1 MRWPPWMP
9 PWPMAD
15 AAIPDRLRNLVG
27 DVSVLVGPDAEPALT
42 DWRGVYRGRA
52 VAVVRPGSTEEVSA
66 VMAWADANDVVVVPQ
81 GGNTGLSGA
90 ATPLAATNPPD
101 GADNRPCIVLST
113 ARLNRIVELDV
124 DGWTMTVEAGTT
136 IQAMQEAAAAVGR
149 LFGPDWG
156 ARGTATVGG
165 AIATNAGGMNVVR
178 YGSMRDQI
186 LGLEVV
192 LADGRIWNGMR
203 ALRKDSSGYDLKH
216 LFIGS
221 EGTLGVVTRAVVR
234 LAPPADHS
242 RTAMAAL
249 PELDQLMP
257 LFALARSSNPDAL
270 TAFELMP
277 ESAVARVCSL
287 LDVSHPFGRGSGSAE
302 HYALIKLASK
312 RPVTDA
318 LADLLA
324 RASAQGLITDA
335 VLATTSSQ
343 EEQLWFIRDHL
354 SASAIY
360 PLHGH
365 GLKMDTAVPIS
376 SMTRFLDAVHA
387 ITADMV
393 PDAIVYGFG
402 HVGDGNVHLYI
413 LPSDES
419 AIERFR
425 AIKPQ
430 LTARIDRVTFEL
442 GGTLSAEHGI
452 GQELRNRI
460 APQKPSVEWDLM
472 GRIKNQLDP
481 DNRMNP
487 GKLLPPPDR

>member
-1 MRWPPWMP
+1 M
-9 PWPMAD
+9 
-15 AAIPDRLRNLVG
+15 VG
-27 DVSVLVGPDAEPALT
+27 DTGVLVGSDADPMLH
-42 DWRGVYRGRA
+42 DWRGVYTGDA
-52 VAVVRPGSTEEVSA
+52 VAVVRPSSTEEVSA
-66 VMAWADANDVVVVPQ
+66 VMSWAADHGVVVVPQ

-90 ATPLAATNPPD
+90 ATPQPGRSTGTPQPDRSTATKPSD
-101 GADNRPCIVLST
+101 GADDRPCIVLST
-113 ARLNRIVELDV
+113 ARLNRIIELDIS
-124 DGWTMTVEAGTT
+124 GWTMAVEAGTT
-136 IQAMQEAAAAVGR
+136 IQAVQEAAAGVGR

-165 AIATNAGGMNVVR
+165 AIATNAGGINVVR
-178 YGSMRDQI
+178 YGTMRDQI

-192 LADGRIWNGMR
+192 LADGRIWNGLR
-203 ALRKDSSGYDLKH
+203 ALRKDSTGYDLKH

-234 LAPPADHS
+234 LQPPADYS

-249 PELDQLMP
+249 PDLDQLMP

-277 ESAVARVCSL
+277 DSAVARVCSL
-287 LDVSHPFGRGSGSAE
+287 FDVYHPFGGGSGSAE
-302 HYALIKLASK
+302 HYALIRLASH

-324 RASAQGLITDA
+324 RASERGLITDA

-360 PLHGH
+360 PLHPH

-376 SMTRFLDAVHA
+376 SMARFLDTVQAVA
-387 ITADMV
+387 AEMV
-393 PDAIVYGFG
+393 PDAVVYGFG
-402 HVGDGNVHLYI
+402 HVGDGNIHLYI

-425 AIKPQ
+425 TIKPQ
-430 LTARIDRVTFEL
+430 LTARIDRATFEL

-452 GQELRNRI
+452 GQELRTRI

-472 GRIKNQLDP
+472 GRIKRQLDP
-481 DNRMNP
+481 DNRVNP
-487 GKLLPPPDR
+487 GVLFPPPGP